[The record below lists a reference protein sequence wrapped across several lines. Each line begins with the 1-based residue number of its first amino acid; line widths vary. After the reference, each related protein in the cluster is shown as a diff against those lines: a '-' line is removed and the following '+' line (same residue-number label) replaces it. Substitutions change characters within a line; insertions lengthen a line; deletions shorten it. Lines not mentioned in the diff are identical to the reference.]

1 MPPRRLTLAVLG
13 AAALLAASTGPIA
26 AQGSGR
32 FKVAIPLPP
41 ASHTARAASR
51 AEPLA
56 GRIDAVLARPELRRG
71 RVGVEV
77 WDPGARRVLYARDAE
92 KLFVPASNLKLVVT
106 ATAAHLLGPAYRWRT
121 SVYGTG
127 PVSDGTLRGD
137 VVLFGRGDPTLS
149 ARYGASRTA
158 GLEALADSLRARG
171 IRRVTGDVVGDQS
184 WWDDDLVR
192 GEWQS
197 YDLLWWYG
205 APVGALGF
213 NDNSIDFR
221 IEPGTAVGQPARI
234 TWQPQSA
241 FVQVENRTRTVARDQ
256 RQTLDLRRGPTPGSI
271 VAYGETPLGAGL
283 RTEAFA
289 VDDPARYTATVFRD
303 VLIARGI
310 AVDGGVRVNSDP
322 ARAPSSSA
330 TALAE
335 RMSPALPEVVA
346 PILLRS
352 QNWIAE
358 MLLKSV
364 ARERRGRGS
373 WDAGLAA
380 ERDFLEREVG
390 VDSTAFRLRDAS
402 GLAGENLITPH
413 AFVQVLD
420 YVRRTPGEALV
431 KAGMPVAGS
440 PGSLQARFPDLTGRV
455 RAKTGY
461 ISNVDSLSG
470 YVTLADGREI
480 VFSIVVNGTGLSSA
494 RVRTAIDDVVRAIAA
509 GA

>member
-1 MPPRRLTLAVLG
+1 
-13 AAALLAASTGPIA
+13 
-26 AQGSGR
+26 
-32 FKVAIPLPP
+32 
-41 ASHTARAASR
+41 
-51 AEPLA
+51 
-56 GRIDAVLARPELRRG
+56 
-71 RVGVEV
+71 VEAY
-77 WDPGARRVLYARDAE
+77 DPGTRRVLYARDAE

-106 ATAAHLLGPAYRWRT
+106 GTAARTLGAAYRWRT

-127 PVSDGTLRGD
+127 AVSDGTLRGD
-137 VVLFGRGDPTLS
+137 LVLFGRGDPTLS
-149 ARYGASRTA
+149 GRYGASRTA
-158 GLEALADSLRARG
+158 GLEALADSLRAHG

-184 WWDDDLVR
+184 WWDDDLIR

-213 NDNSIDFR
+213 NDNSVDFR
-221 IEPGTAVGQPARI
+221 IEPGPAVGQPARI

-241 FVQVENRTRTVARDQ
+241 YVRLENRTRTVARDQ
-256 RQTLDLRRGPTPGSI
+256 PQTLDLRRGSTPGSI

-289 VDDPARYTATVFRD
+289 VDDPARYTATVFRE

-322 ARAPSSSA
+322 SRAPSASA
-330 TALAE
+330 VALAE
-335 RMSPALPEVVA
+335 RLSPPLPEVVA

-358 MLLKSV
+358 MLLKTV

-373 WDAGLAA
+373 WDAGLAV
-380 ERDFLEREVG
+380 EREFLERDVG

-413 AFVQVLD
+413 AFVQILD
-420 YVRRTPGEALV
+420 YVWRTPGEALV

-470 YVTLADGREI
+470 YVTLADGREV
-480 VFSIVVNGTGLSSA
+480 VFSIVVNGTGLSSS